1 MKLNFES
8 YEVKINVSI
17 DYKWLCLSRKIFEK
31 NIEKSTIFSSDYA
44 TRGFDMTLIPW
55 CDWCRIKVSKKLNS
69 AATQQVENK
78 LNTTKENGV
87 QIKAFYNV
95 FRYRFDY

>member
-1 MKLNFES
+1 MTFDTMMRLVQNKSFE
-8 YEVKINVSI
+8 ETV
-17 DYKWLCLSRKIFEK
+17 
-31 NIEKSTIFSSDYA
+31 
-44 TRGFDMTLIPW
+44 
-55 CDWCRIKVSKKLNS
+55 NS

-78 LNTTKENGV
+78 LNTTKKAVGT